1 MKSIIKKIPHITFL
15 AIMIFTMNIM
25 PFVVSAAP
33 TDNVTGYA
41 FSDMPN
47 ASDEISDNENH
58 YGGRGLGFI
67 NMSGDRYG
75 VNLGTDGKFTG
86 YGWSEF
92 GGYVQFNPSGKP
104 EGGAYVDASCLAG
117 NTACPVRGWIRFV
130 SASNDPQSGG
140 WDGWVKMSDSTVWSN
155 GVVLGAPDAAKNR
168 QMSGYA
174 WGDDVVGWVDFSKV
188 KVMGDWCPNIPGYD
202 PAVPAGMIIDAD
214 GNCVPPPVCV
224 PPLVEN
230 PAVPPI
236 PACVCPN
243 TLQAPVNGQCPTI
256 STCPDGTPIPPS
268 GVCTSVPPRCPTP
281 APNPNYP
288 GMTTGTYNP
297 ACTCK
302 GTPAQCAPVTG
313 CMNSAYDN
321 YNSSATNAGICLCLP
336 PHTRFDTTL
345 NKCVTQCT
353 NPDPTKCIPNP
364 KNPAPI
370 YIET

>member
-47 ASDEISDNENH
+47 TSDEISDNENH
-58 YGGRGLGFI
+58 YGGHGLGFI

-86 YGWSEF
+86 YAWSEF

-155 GVVLGAPDAAKNR
+155 GVVLGAPDAGRNR

-202 PAVPAGMIIDAD
+202 PAVPAGMIIDVN
-214 GNCVPPPVCV
+214 GNCVFPPRTDGCKLVNDPLYN
-224 PPLVEN
+224 PDPLVGVDN
-230 PAVPPI
+230 SK
-236 PACVCPN
+236 CKCPN
-243 TLQAPVNGQCPTI
+243 DDYNSVTKQCGTI
-256 STCPDGTPIPPS
+256 NPPKCPDGSVMPPS
-268 GVCTSVPPRCPTP
+268 GICPGGEVDQCRNLDGFQNPVP
-281 APNPNYP
+281 APYTQVIQSGVKNCYIY
-288 GMTTGTYNP
+288 GCTDIRDTTHYNP
-297 ACTCK
+297 RAEIDNGTCSICDANSPSWVEDTQSCPACNPTVP
-302 GTPAQCAPVTG
+302 GYVDG
-313 CMNSAYDN
+313 
-321 YNSSATNAGICLCLP
+321 
-336 PHTRFDTTL
+336 
-345 NKCVTQCT
+345 KCGGV
-353 NPDPTKCIPNP
+353 
-364 KNPAPI
+364 
-370 YIET
+370 